1 VIQYRHHVV
10 SLFAVFLALAVGVVL
25 GGGPLTDV
33 GRDVLSSDDTTAQPA
48 TNARTAEA
56 AKFGDAFALQ
66 AAPALYDEGL
76 ASRPVTLV
84 VLPGADEKV
93 VAETQAQ
100 VEAAAGTVT
109 ATWTLTPGMVD
120 PSEKALVDTLGS
132 QLMTQLGDDVADQEA
147 PTYERMGQLLAR
159 AIAAKGDAP
168 TTVDADAT
176 SIRQSLVAAKLV
188 VGPDDEAKRA
198 PLVLVVLGDD
208 ANDDIVSGLVGG
220 LSAGATGV
228 VVAGDTAAGANG
240 DIAAL
245 RATPVGAEVAT
256 VDGIE
261 TGPGQ
266 VAAALA
272 LIHALQTPGGS
283 FGASGADGAA
293 PTS

>member
-33 GRDVLSSDDTTAQPA
+33 GRDVLSSDDSSTQPGGD
-48 TNARTAEA
+48 ARTAQEA
-56 AKFGDAFALQ
+56 RFGDAFALQ

-76 ASRPVTLV
+76 ASRPVTMV

-93 VAETQAQ
+93 VADTQAQ

-109 ATWTLTPGMVD
+109 ATWKLTPGMVD
-120 PSEKALVDTLGS
+120 PTEKALVDTLGS
-132 QLMTQLGDDVADQEA
+132 QLMTQLDDDGIDKQA

-159 AIAAKGDAP
+159 AIAARGEEP
-168 TTVDADAT
+168 PTVDQEAT
-176 SIRQSLVAAKLV
+176 SIRQSLAAADLV
-188 VGPDDEAKRA
+188 VGPEDDAKRA
-198 PLVLVVLGDD
+198 PLVLVVLGSD
-208 ANDDIVSGLVGG
+208 ADDDIVAGLAGG

-228 VVAGDTAAGANG
+228 VVAGSTASGANG
-240 DIAAL
+240 DVAAL
-245 RATPVGAEVAT
+245 RNDPVAAEVAT

-272 LIHALQTPGGS
+272 LISSLKTPGGAY
-283 FGASGADGAA
+283 GASGADGAA